1 MRSSSASGL
10 LFSYSWASAMPV
22 ALATCSHSPE
32 PCQGFLAMSSHWQ
45 KVNIYSDM
53 FLLSST
59 LTEQCTKVTSMEKIS
74 PRIRFTIT
82 STLIFCSYAFGTGLL
97 EEFRDKSYSLKCS
110 KNCFKNCFSRNV
122 EGQSANEN
130 EIP

>member
-1 MRSSSASGL
+1 MRSISASGL

-97 EEFRDKSYSLKCS
+97 EEFRDKSYSLKLLQELL
-110 KNCFKNCFSRNV
+110 KELF
-122 EGQSANEN
+122 
-130 EIP
+130 